1 MIMEGEG
8 RVADLRSVTAAP
20 RPARPAVTQLST
32 TAIKGFRLH
41 HPRSIAL
48 NAGGAAGDRD
58 FLLVDETGRSY
69 SVTRTGAFLPYWS
82 RLDADTEVLS
92 VGRDDRTSL
101 EGPVH
106 RGPPVRA
113 HLFGDRYVDGHHVE
127 GPWDAFFS
135 DVAGVPLRLVRT
147 SAPSGGFD
155 VHPVTLLSE
164 ASVAALVEATGSEPL
179 DPRVFRLLIRCNG
192 LEPFAE
198 EGWNDA
204 EVSVGS
210 AVLRMGGPVPRCAA
224 VQRHP
229 DQPDLKLDTLRQLNA
244 VRGRQPSELGRT
256 LNLGVYAEVLRP
268 GVVSVGDHLTA
279 G

>member
-1 MIMEGEG
+1 MAG
-8 RVADLRSVTAAP
+8 RLAVMTTAT
-20 RPARPAVTQLST
+20 ARAEPAVTQLST
-32 TAIKGFRLH
+32 SAIKGFRLH
-41 HPRSIAL
+41 QPTSVTL
-48 NAGGAAGDRD
+48 TAGGAVGDRD
-58 FLLVDETGRSY
+58 FLLIDETGRSY

-92 VGRDDRTSL
+92 VGRGDRTSL

-106 RGPPVRA
+106 RGSPVRA
-113 HLFGDRYVDGHHVE
+113 HLFGDRHVDGHHVE

-135 DVAGVPLRLVRT
+135 DVAGVPLRLVQT

-164 ASVAALVEATGSEPL
+164 ASVAALVDATGGAPL
-179 DPRVFRLLIRCNG
+179 DPRVFRLLIRCDG

-198 EGWNDA
+198 EGWAGA

-229 DQPDLKLDTLRQLNA
+229 DQPDLKLDTLRRLNA

-268 GVVSVGDHLTA
+268 GVVSVGNHLTT